1 MDVAQRLTIPERVT
15 PWNVDELRSLI
26 RNGPDQYPGALYIV
40 RPDGRRVRL
49 EFVTERESLAEAIQP
64 GFIVERHIRDGD
76 IVLFNRQPSL
86 HRMSIMAHRVK
97 VLPYK
102 TFRLNPCV
110 CPPYNADFD
119 GDEMNLHVPQGE
131 EARTEAK
138 LLMQVQDQILS
149 PRYGGPIIGAKTDL
163 LTAAYLLTRKST
175 YLTKEEIGKLLVA
188 AAYTGE
194 IPIPEIK
201 RPVELWSGKQIL
213 SLFLPQGFNFVA
225 KSSMV
230 TQEDGSSVVVK
241 DGKLIQGVMDKNTIG
256 AERSETLFHRI
267 VKDNGSETGRN
278 FLNSLIKLLDRF
290 ITLRGFSYGIDE
302 LDISVAVREK
312 ISKAIKRAEERVQ
325 DSNRS
330 IQRRNTGEASR
341 AFAGRVT

>member
-1 MDVAQRLTIPERVT
+1 M
-15 PWNVDELRSLI
+15 
-26 RNGPDQYPGALYIV
+26 
-40 RPDGRRVRL
+40 RL
-49 EFVTERESLAEAIQP
+49 EFVTERESLAESLQP
-64 GFIVERHIRDGD
+64 GFVVERHIRDND

-175 YLTKEEIGKLLVA
+175 YLTKEEVGKLLTA
-188 AAYTGE
+188 AGYTGE
-194 IPIPEIK
+194 LPQPDIK
-201 RPVELWSGKQIL
+201 RPVELWSGKQIF
-213 SLFLPQGFNFVA
+213 SLFLPAGFNFVA
-225 KSSMV
+225 RPSMV
-230 TQEDGSSVVVK
+230 TKEDGDSVVVK
-241 DGKLIQGVMDKNTIG
+241 DGTLIEGVIDKNTIG

-267 VKDNGSETGRN
+267 VKDSGSEIGRD
-278 FLNSLIKLLDRF
+278 FLNSLIKVLDRF
-290 ITLRGFSYGIDE
+290 ITLRGFSYGINE
-302 LDISVAVREK
+302 LDISDAVRDK
-312 ISKAIKRAEERVQ
+312 ISKAIKKAEERVQ
-325 DSNRS
+325 ELID
-330 IQRRNTGEASR
+330 QHKKRNARKIAWKIT
-341 AFAGRVT
+341 

>member
-1 MDVAQRLTIPERVT
+1 MKFQGLPPARHRSGRALKTLTQRLKGKEGRFRGNLSGKRVDFSARTVISPDPNIDINEVGVPIDVAQRLTIPERVT
-15 PWNVDELRSLI
+15 PWNIDELKSLI
-26 RNGPDQYPGALYIV
+26 RNGPDQYPGAFTSF

-64 GFIVERHIRDGD
+64 GFVVERHIRDND

-86 HRMSIMAHRVK
+86 HRMSIMAHSVK

-163 LTAAYLLTRKST
+163 LSAAYLLTRKST
-175 YLTKEEIGKLLVA
+175 YLTKEEVGKLLVA
-188 AAYTGE
+188 ARYSGE
-194 IPIPEIK
+194 L
-201 RPVELWSGKQIL
+201 PV
-213 SLFLPQGFNFVA
+213 
-225 KSSMV
+225 
-230 TQEDGSSVVVK
+230 T
-241 DGKLIQGVMDKNTIG
+241 
-256 AERSETLFHRI
+256 R
-267 VKDNGSETGRN
+267 
-278 FLNSLIKLLDRF
+278 
-290 ITLRGFSYGIDE
+290 
-302 LDISVAVREK
+302 
-312 ISKAIKRAEERVQ
+312 
-325 DSNRS
+325 
-330 IQRRNTGEASR
+330 
-341 AFAGRVT
+341 